1 MSRQGAINQ
10 SQQASAAEVLL
21 ARPSHQD
28 GLREA
33 AREFAS
39 AGGGFWAMVMPPEEE
54 HHAESREG
62 VCWGQLP
69 WSLSDRNPAGR

>member
-39 AGGGFWAMVMPPEEE
+39 AGGGFWAMVMPPEEG
-54 HHAESREG
+54 HHVESREG